1 MNNEELSL
9 LLGMSDQLQ
18 AAVYNG
24 TFKQVERNTKQYKQG
39 FFSCV
44 VKQQSGPIK
53 CQNRDLFIVIKCSN
67 KEKNM

>member
-24 TFKQVERNTKQYKQG
+24 TFKQSSSRIG
-39 FFSCV
+39 HH
-44 VKQQSGPIK
+44 I
-53 CQNRDLFIVIKCSN
+53 
-67 KEKNM
+67 

>member
-24 TFKQVERNTKQYKQG
+24 TFKQVERNTKQYK
-39 FFSCV
+39 
-44 VKQQSGPIK
+44 
-53 CQNRDLFIVIKCSN
+53 
-67 KEKNM
+67 

>member
-39 FFSCV
+39 FFHVSSNNSLV
-44 VKQQSGPIK
+44 LLNVK
-53 CQNRDLFIVIKCSN
+53 IVIYLL
-67 KEKNM
+67 